1 MLVIVTGKACAS
13 FSDWTAGT
21 PSTAMVRRQ
30 PGWPFTSSRG
40 TSLLEIKF
48 PFKGVDEKLIDHQN
62 ETAFLRYIKYVDGKL
77 TLWRSHKYYTQVQL
91 LMYICGIHECFF
103 LFVYS
108 HKHSVTVVVDR
119 DDSFLSESVWRLAD
133 FYFSWLL
140 PVFAAQQRL

>member
-77 TLWRSHKYYTQVQL
+77 TLLRSHKYYTQVQL

-103 LFVYS
+103 FLFIHTSIVLLLLLTEM
-108 HKHSVTVVVDR
+108 TV
-119 DDSFLSESVWRLAD
+119 F
-133 FYFSWLL
+133 
-140 PVFAAQQRL
+140 